1 MDISAATA
9 RSSNDTERD
18 DNTDASQA
26 AKDGLL
32 PSQPS
37 NDTSRTSS
45 EENKFQ
51 GAISAWRNIN
61 LTKLVPELDTTA
73 SDIISH
79 QRDALISRKDLAQK
93 TKDFRKLDD
102 TAKLAEFKGLLK
114 SYQTFIDL
122 LTSHGKTTS
131 AAFLQVYSSI
141 SEAPDPYPLL
151 EASVDALLV
160 SEDTLPK
167 LSAEN
172 EHLQR
177 NIADLSSQLN
187 ASERQL
193 EEERNARIALE
204 DNRESKLKDVENS
217 WRAVLEEKQGHWD
230 AKEKSLEDKIE
241 SQDRLL
247 NELKASYEVSQRLGQ
262 TGENDGESR
271 QISASAAELEIVST
285 DLERTSQRLAEVQA
299 RNEQL
304 RVELAEMSSNSQPK
318 IMSEENQA
326 NARLRSENSSLLRKI
341 ETARLEKD
349 TEARKQEARI
359 RALEKDTKS
368 LQRDRE
374 ELRERIHSWRD
385 YNDIKR
391 ELEIFKSIELATL
404 DDDEPVPNPD
414 RSTQKSDT
422 NEDSQMNGGVKDS
435 KQDSLEQ
442 LLLARNKKLSNEMAI
457 LRVSHQDLQERLD
470 SLQETLSRTN
480 ADLERAQNLNATL
493 ESDLEKVQQEASSAF
508 PSSAMSTAGTYAS
521 RYPSSSTT
529 YNANSFP
536 RRGRASPTSSII
548 SGFDPQGSSRSPF
561 DSVRA
566 AGEPV
571 GGGSGILPMIQ
582 AQRDRFKQK
591 NQQLEQ
597 ELSKQHST
605 VSSLRQEIASLQKDN
620 LNLYEKSR
628 YMSTY
633 NRGPQ
638 ASSASSYVQS
648 PQTTTI
654 PVSSDTSSGLSLDRY
669 RSVYEANIS
678 PFAAFR
684 GRESTRAYKRMSLPE
699 RMVFS
704 ITRMVLASRTSR
716 NVFAGYCLA
725 LHVLIFVM
733 LYWMQTMDISNHA
746 SSLSETARSIV
757 AGGGTLGD
765 SPRADAHHGEWH
777 KEGFSG

>member
-1 MDISAATA
+1 MDLSAATA
-9 RSSNDTERD
+9 GSSNNSQHEDTAD
-18 DNTDASQA
+18 SSTAL
-26 AKDGLL
+26 KDGLL
-32 PSQPS
+32 PSHS
-37 NDTSRTSS
+37 TNDTSRTSA
-45 EENKFQ
+45 EDNKFQ

-61 LTKLVPELDTTA
+61 LTKLVPELDNTA
-73 SDIISH
+73 SDIVNH
-79 QRDALISRKDLAQK
+79 QREALISRKDLAQK

-102 TAKLAEFKGLLK
+102 AAKLTELKSLLK

-122 LTSHGKTTS
+122 LTSQGKTTS
-131 AAFLQVYSSI
+131 TAFLQIYSSI

-151 EASVDALLV
+151 EASVDAHLL

-177 NIADLSSQLN
+177 NIVDLGTQLS

-193 EEERNARIALE
+193 DEERTARKAL
-204 DNRESKLKDVENS
+204 DDSRESKLKDVEGS
-217 WRAVLEEKQGHWD
+217 WRAVLKEKQNNWEV
-230 AKEKSLEDKIE
+230 KEKSLEDKIE

-247 NELKASYEVSQRLGQ
+247 NELKASYEVSQRLGH
-262 TGENDGESR
+262 TADNEGGKR
-271 QISASAAELEIVST
+271 QLSDNTAELEIISS

-304 RVELAEMSSNSQPK
+304 RVELAELSSGSQRNPAQ
-318 IMSEENQA
+318 EEDPA
-326 NARLRSENSSLLRKI
+326 NARLRSENSSLLRKM

-349 TEARKQEARI
+349 VETRKQEAQI
-359 RALEKDTKS
+359 RALEKDTKA

-374 ELRERIHSWRD
+374 ELRERIHTWRD

-391 ELEIFKSIELATL
+391 ELEIFKSIELSTL
-404 DDDEPVPNPD
+404 DDDEPVPDPGESD
-414 RSTQKSDT
+414 RDT
-422 NEDSQMNGGVKDS
+422 AINDDSQMNGAVKNG
-435 KQDSLEQ
+435 KQDNLDQ
-442 LLLARNKKLSNEMAI
+442 LLLARNKKLSNEMAV
-457 LRVSHQDLQERLD
+457 LRVSHQDLQGRLD

-480 ADLERAQNLNATL
+480 ADLERAQDLNATL

-508 PSSAMSTAGTYAS
+508 PSSAMSTTGTYTS

-548 SGFDPQGSSRSPF
+548 SGFDPQGGSRSALE
-561 DSVRA
+561 SMR

-597 ELSKQHST
+597 DLSKQHST

-628 YMSTY
+628 YVSTY

-638 ASSASSYVQS
+638 ASSASSYAPNPQS
-648 PQTTTI
+648 TTI
-654 PVSSDTSSGLSLDRY
+654 AVSADTSSGLSLDRY
-669 RSVYEANIS
+669 RSAYEANIS

-704 ITRMVLASRTSR
+704 ITRMVLANRTSR
-716 NVFAGYCLA
+716 NLFAGYCFA
-725 LHVLIFVM
+725 LHILIFVM
-733 LYWMQTMDISNHA
+733 LYWMQTADVSNHA
-746 SSLSETARSIV
+746 SSLSETAGSI
-757 AGGGTLGD
+757 AGSGALGNGPD
-765 SPRADAHHGEWH
+765 KHGEWH
-777 KEGFSG
+777 QEGFTG

>member
-1 MDISAATA
+1 MDLSAATA

-18 DNTDASQA
+18 DATDASQA
-26 AKDGLL
+26 AKDGPL
-32 PSQPS
+32 PSHSS
-37 NDTSRTSS
+37 NDTSRTST
-45 EENKFQ
+45 EDNKFQ
-51 GAISAWRNIN
+51 SAISAWRNIN
-61 LTKLVPELDTTA
+61 LTKLVPELDSTA
-73 SDIISH
+73 SDIVTH

-102 TAKLAEFKGLLK
+102 TAKLAEFKSLLK

-131 AAFLQVYSSI
+131 TAFLQVYSSI

-151 EASVDALLV
+151 EASIDAHLI

-167 LSAEN
+167 LSSEN

-177 NIADLSSQLN
+177 NIADLSSQLS

-193 EEERNARIALE
+193 EEERTARKALE
-204 DNRESKLKDVENS
+204 DTHQSKLKDVENS
-217 WRAVLEEKQGHWD
+217 WRAVLEEKQGNWD
-230 AKEKSLEDKIE
+230 VKEKSLEDKVE

-262 TGENDGESR
+262 TGDDGAGDH
-271 QISASAAELEIVST
+271 QLSASAAELEIVSS

-304 RVELAEMSSNSQPK
+304 RIELAELSSNSQHRTTT
-318 IMSEENQA
+318 EEDPA
-326 NARLRSENSSLLRKI
+326 IARLRSENSSLLRKM
-341 ETARLEKD
+341 ETARLQKD
-349 TEARKQEARI
+349 TETRKQEARI
-359 RALEKDTKS
+359 RALEKDAKS

-374 ELRERIHSWRD
+374 ELRERIHAWRD

-391 ELEIFKSIELATL
+391 ELEIFKSIELSTL
-404 DDDEPVPNPD
+404 DDDESVPSSGMPSLESNVN
-414 RSTQKSDT
+414 Q
-422 NEDSQMNGGVKDS
+422 DSQINAAIKNS

-442 LLLARNKKLSNEMAI
+442 LLLARNKRLSNEMAV

-470 SLQETLSRTN
+470 SLQETLSKTN

-493 ESDLEKVQQEASSAF
+493 ESDLEKVQQEASSAL
-508 PSSAMSTAGTYAS
+508 PPSAMSTTGTYTS

-548 SGFDPQGSSRSPF
+548 SGFDPQGSSRTTLESL
-561 DSVRA
+561 R

-605 VSSLRQEIASLQKDN
+605 VSSLRQEITSLQKDN

-628 YMSTY
+628 YVSTY

-638 ASSASSYVQS
+638 TSSASSYVQS
-648 PQTTTI
+648 PQATTI
-654 PVSSDTSSGLSLDRY
+654 PISADTSSGLSLDRY
-669 RSVYEANIS
+669 RSAYEANIS

-699 RMVFS
+699 RIVFS
-704 ITRMVLASRTSR
+704 ITRMVLANRTSR
-716 NVFAGYCLA
+716 NLFAGYCFA
-725 LHVLIFVM
+725 LHILIFVM
-733 LYWMQTMDISNHA
+733 LYWMQTVDISKHA
-746 SSLSETARSIV
+746 SSLSETAGSIA
-757 AGGGTLGD
+757 AGSRALGD
-765 SPRADAHHGEWH
+765 GSKEHREWH
-777 KEGFSG
+777 QEGFSG

>member
-1 MDISAATA
+1 MDLSAATA

-18 DNTDASQA
+18 DTTDASQA
-26 AKDGLL
+26 PKDGLL
-32 PSQPS
+32 PLHST
-37 NDTSRTSS
+37 NDTSMTSS

-73 SDIISH
+73 SDIVNH
-79 QRDALISRKDLAQK
+79 QRDALMSRKDLAQK

-102 TAKLAEFKGLLK
+102 AAKLAEFKSLLK

-131 AAFLQVYSSI
+131 AAFLQIYSSI

-151 EASVDALLV
+151 EASVDAHLL

-167 LSAEN
+167 LSSEN

-177 NIADLSSQLN
+177 NIADLGGQLS

-193 EEERNARIALE
+193 DEERTARKTLE
-204 DNRESKLKDVENS
+204 DSRESKLKDVESS
-217 WRAVLEEKQGHWD
+217 WRAVLEEKQGNWEV
-230 AKEKSLEDKIE
+230 KEKSLEDKIE

-247 NELKASYEVSQRLGQ
+247 NELKASYEVSQRLGH
-262 TGENDGESR
+262 TGDNEGENS
-271 QISASAAELEIVST
+271 QLSASAAELEIVSS

-304 RVELAEMSSNSQPK
+304 RVELAELSSGSQR
-318 IMSEENQA
+318 SFATEEDQV
-326 NARLRSENSSLLRKI
+326 NARLRSENSSLLRKMD
-341 ETARLEKD
+341 TARLEKD
-349 TEARKQEARI
+349 AENRKQEARI

-368 LQRDRE
+368 LHRDRE

-391 ELEIFKSIELATL
+391 ELEIFKSIELSTL
-404 DDDEPVPNPD
+404 DDDEPVPSPD
-414 RSTQKSDT
+414 TSTQDSNV
-422 NEDSQMNGGVKDS
+422 NEDAMNGTVKNS

-442 LLLARNKKLSNEMAI
+442 LLLARNKKMSNEMAV

-493 ESDLEKVQQEASSAF
+493 ESDLEKVQQETSSAF
-508 PSSAMSTAGTYAS
+508 PSSAMSTTGTYTS
-521 RYPSSSTT
+521 RYPPSSTT

-548 SGFDPQGSSRSPF
+548 SGFDPQGGSRSTLE
-561 DSVRA
+561 SLR

-597 ELSKQHST
+597 DLSKQHST
-605 VSSLRQEIASLQKDN
+605 VSALRQEIASLQKDN

-628 YMSTY
+628 YVSTY
-633 NRGPQ
+633 SRGPQ
-638 ASSASSYVQS
+638 ASSASSYLAS
-648 PQTTTI
+648 PQATTI
-654 PVSSDTSSGLSLDRY
+654 PVSADTSSGLSLDRY
-669 RSVYEANIS
+669 RSAYEANIS

-704 ITRMVLASRTSR
+704 ITRMVLANRTSR
-716 NVFAGYCLA
+716 NLFAGYCFA
-725 LHVLIFVM
+725 LHILIFVM
-733 LYWMQTMDISNHA
+733 LYWMQTMDISKHA
-746 SSLSETARSIV
+746 SSLSEAAGSVV
-757 AGGGTLGD
+757 AGRGD
-765 SPRADAHHGEWH
+765 GPNEHGDWH
-777 KEGFSG
+777 QEGFSG

>member
-1 MDISAATA
+1 MDLSAATA

-18 DNTDASQA
+18 DTTDASQA

-32 PSQPS
+32 PSHSS

-73 SDIISH
+73 SDIVNH
-79 QRDALISRKDLAQK
+79 QRDALVSRKDLAQK

-102 TAKLAEFKGLLK
+102 GAKLAEFKSLLK

-131 AAFLQVYSSI
+131 AAFLQIYSSI

-151 EASVDALLV
+151 EASVDAHLL

-167 LSAEN
+167 LSSEN

-177 NIADLSSQLN
+177 NIADLGSQLS
-187 ASERQL
+187 ASEKQL
-193 EEERNARIALE
+193 DEERIARKSLE
-204 DNRESKLKDVENS
+204 DSCESKLKDVESS
-217 WRAVLEEKQGHWD
+217 WRAVLAEKQDNWEV
-230 AKEKSLEDKIE
+230 KEKSLEDKIE

-247 NELKASYEVSQRLGQ
+247 NELKASYEVSQRLGH
-262 TGENDGESR
+262 TGDNEGESR
-271 QISASAAELEIVST
+271 QFSASAAELEIVSS

-304 RVELAEMSSNSQPK
+304 RVELAELSSGSQRKPVT
-318 IMSEENQA
+318 EEDPA
-326 NARLRSENSSLLRKI
+326 NVRLRSENSSLLRKMD
-341 ETARLEKD
+341 TARLEKD
-349 TEARKQEARI
+349 AESRKQEARI

-391 ELEIFKSIELATL
+391 ELEIFKSIELSTL
-404 DDDEPVPNPD
+404 DDDEAVPNPD
-414 RSTQKSDT
+414 VSNQDSNV
-422 NEDSQMNGGVKDS
+422 NEDGQMNGAVKTS

-442 LLLARNKKLSNEMAI
+442 LLLARNKKMSNEMAV

-493 ESDLEKVQQEASSAF
+493 ENDLEKVQQEASSAF
-508 PSSAMSTAGTYAS
+508 PSSAMSTTGTYTS
-521 RYPSSSTT
+521 RYPPSSIT

-548 SGFDPQGSSRSPF
+548 SGFDPQGGSRSTLE
-561 DSVRA
+561 SLR

-597 ELSKQHST
+597 DLSKQHST

-628 YMSTY
+628 YVSTY
-633 NRGPQ
+633 SRGPQ
-638 ASSASSYVQS
+638 ASSASSYVPS

-654 PVSSDTSSGLSLDRY
+654 PVSADTSSGLSLDRY
-669 RSVYEANIS
+669 RSAYEANIS

-704 ITRMVLASRTSR
+704 ITRMVLANRTSR
-716 NVFAGYCLA
+716 NLFAGYCFA
-725 LHVLIFVM
+725 LHILIFVM
-733 LYWMQTMDISNHA
+733 LYWMQTMDISKHA
-746 SSLSETARSIV
+746 SSLSETAGSIV
-757 AGGGTLGD
+757 AGGGALGD
-765 SPRADAHHGEWH
+765 GPTEHGDWH
-777 KEGFSG
+777 QEGFSG

>member
-1 MDISAATA
+1 MDISADTA

-18 DNTDASQA
+18 DTTDASRPV
-26 AKDGLL
+26 KDALH
-32 PSQPS
+32 PSHSS
-37 NDTSRTSS
+37 NDTSRSSS

-51 GAISAWRNIN
+51 AAISAWRNIN
-61 LTKLVPELDTTA
+61 LTKIVPELDNTA
-73 SDIISH
+73 SEIVTH
-79 QRDALISRKDLAQK
+79 QRDALVSRKDLAQK

-102 TAKLAEFKGLLK
+102 AAKLAEFKGLLK
-114 SYQTFIDL
+114 AYQTFIDL

-131 AAFLQVYSSI
+131 TAFLKLYSSI

-151 EASVDALLV
+151 EASVDAILV

-167 LSAEN
+167 LSSEN
-172 EHLQR
+172 DHLQR
-177 NIADLSSQLN
+177 SIAHLTTQLN
-187 ASERQL
+187 ASEAQL
-193 EEERNARIALE
+193 EEERTTRKALE
-204 DNRESKLKDVENS
+204 DSRESTLKDVEKS
-217 WRAVLEEKQGHWD
+217 WKAVVEEKQGNWEV
-230 AKEKSLEDKIE
+230 KERSLEDKVE

-247 NELKASYEVSQRLGQ
+247 NELKASYEVSQRLGHAGD
-262 TGENDGESR
+262 TEGESR
-271 QISASAAELEIVST
+271 QISASAAELEIMST

-304 RVELAEMSSNSQPK
+304 RVELAELSSNSRRKPVA
-318 IMSEENQA
+318 EEDPA

-341 ETARLEKD
+341 DAARLEKD
-349 TEARKQEARI
+349 TEGRKQEARI
-359 RALEKDTKS
+359 RALERDTKS

-391 ELEIFKSIELATL
+391 DLEIFKSIELSTL

-414 RSTQKSDT
+414 SSTQELDA
-422 NEDSQMNGGVKDS
+422 NGDSQMNGTVKS
-435 KQDSLEQ
+435 GKQDSLEQ
-442 LLLARNKKLSNEMAI
+442 LLLARNKKLSNEMAV

-480 ADLERAQNLNATL
+480 ADLERAQNLNVTL
-493 ESDLEKVQQEASSAF
+493 ENDLEKVQQEASNAF
-508 PSSAMSTAGTYAS
+508 PSSAMSTAGTYTS
-521 RYPSSSTT
+521 RYPASTTT

-536 RRGRASPTSSII
+536 RRGRSSPTSSII
-548 SGFDPQGSSRSPF
+548 SGFDPQGSPRSTLE
-561 DSVRA
+561 SLR
-566 AGEPV
+566 AGEAA

-597 ELSKQHST
+597 ELSNQHST

-628 YMSTY
+628 YVSTY
-633 NRGPQ
+633 NRGAQ

-648 PQTTTI
+648 PQATTI
-654 PVSSDTSSGLSLDRY
+654 PISSDSSSGLSLDRY
-669 RSVYEANIS
+669 RSAYEANLS

-699 RMVFS
+699 RIVFS
-704 ITRMVLASRTSR
+704 MTRMVLANRTSR

-725 LHVLIFVM
+725 LHVLIFLM

-746 SSLSETARSIV
+746 SSLSGSAGSIV
-757 AGGGTLGD
+757 AGSDALSDTAK
-765 SPRADAHHGEWH
+765 ADHGEWH
-777 KEGFSG
+777 RDGFTG

>member
-18 DNTDASQA
+18 DTTDASHT

-32 PSQPS
+32 PSHSS
-37 NDTSRTSS
+37 NDTSRSSS

-51 GAISAWRNIN
+51 AAISAWRNIN
-61 LTKLVPELDTTA
+61 LTKLVPDLDNTA
-73 SDIISH
+73 SEIVTH
-79 QRDALISRKDLAQK
+79 QRDALVSRKDLAQK

-102 TAKLAEFKGLLK
+102 PAKLTEFKGLLK

-131 AAFLQVYSSI
+131 TAFLQLYSSI

-151 EASVDALLV
+151 EASVDAILV

-167 LSAEN
+167 LSSEN
-172 EHLQR
+172 DHLQR
-177 NIADLSSQLN
+177 NIAHLTTQLN
-187 ASERQL
+187 ASEAQL
-193 EEERNARIALE
+193 EEERIARKALE
-204 DNRESKLKDVENS
+204 DSRESALKDVENS
-217 WRAVLEEKQGHWD
+217 WKAVLEEKQGNWEV
-230 AKEKSLEDKIE
+230 KERSLEDKVE

-247 NELKASYEVSQRLGQ
+247 NELKASYEVSQRLGHAGD
-262 TGENDGESR
+262 TEGESR
-271 QISASAAELEIVST
+271 QISASTAELEIVST

-304 RVELAEMSSNSQPK
+304 RVELAELSSNTRRKP
-318 IMSEENQA
+318 IAEEDPA
-326 NARLRSENSSLLRKI
+326 NARLRSENSSLLRKVD
-341 ETARLEKD
+341 TARLEKD
-349 TEARKQEARI
+349 TEGRKQEARI

-391 ELEIFKSIELATL
+391 DLEIFKSIELSTL

-414 RSTQKSDT
+414 SSNQESDV
-422 NEDSQMNGGVKDS
+422 NVDSQINGAVTSNK
-435 KQDSLEQ
+435 KDSLEQ
-442 LLLARNKKLSNEMAI
+442 LLLARNKKLSNEMAV

-493 ESDLEKVQQEASSAF
+493 ENDLEKVQQEASNAF
-508 PSSAMSTAGTYAS
+508 PSSAMSTAGTYTS
-521 RYPSSSTT
+521 RYPTSSTT

-536 RRGRASPTSSII
+536 RRGRSSPTSSII
-548 SGFDPQGSSRSPF
+548 SGFDPQGGSRSTLE
-561 DSVRA
+561 SMR
-566 AGEPV
+566 AGEAV

-628 YMSTY
+628 YVSTY

-638 ASSASSYVQS
+638 ASSASSYVPS
-648 PQTTTI
+648 PQATTI
-654 PVSSDTSSGLSLDRY
+654 PISPDTSSGLSLDRY
-669 RSVYEANIS
+669 RSAYEANIS

-699 RMVFS
+699 RIVFS
-704 ITRMVLASRTSR
+704 ITRMVLANRTSR
-716 NVFAGYCLA
+716 NVFAGYCVG

-746 SSLSETARSIV
+746 SSLSGIAGSIA
-757 AGGGTLGD
+757 AGSDALGD
-765 SPRADAHHGEWH
+765 TPKADHGDWH
-777 KEGFSG
+777 QEGFTG

>member
-1 MDISAATA
+1 MDLSAATA

-18 DNTDASQA
+18 DATDASQA
-26 AKDGLL
+26 AKDGAL
-32 PSQPS
+32 PSHSS
-37 NDTSRTSS
+37 NDTSRTST
-45 EENKFQ
+45 EDNKFQ
-51 GAISAWRNIN
+51 SAISAWRNIN
-61 LTKLVPELDTTA
+61 LTKLVPELDSTA
-73 SDIISH
+73 SDIVTH

-102 TAKLAEFKGLLK
+102 TAKLAEFKSLLK

-131 AAFLQVYSSI
+131 TAFLQVYSSI

-151 EASVDALLV
+151 EASIDAHLI

-167 LSAEN
+167 LSSEI
-172 EHLQR
+172 EQLQR
-177 NIADLSSQLN
+177 NIADLSSQLS

-193 EEERNARIALE
+193 EEERTARKALE
-204 DNRESKLKDVENS
+204 DTHQSKSKDVESS
-217 WRAVLEEKQGHWD
+217 WRAVLEEKQGNWD
-230 AKEKSLEDKIE
+230 VKEKSLEDKVE

-262 TGENDGESR
+262 TGNNDDESR
-271 QISASAAELEIVST
+271 QLSASAAELEIVSS

-304 RVELAEMSSNSQPK
+304 RIELAELSSDSQRRTTT
-318 IMSEENQA
+318 EEDPA
-326 NARLRSENSSLLRKI
+326 NARLRSENSSLLRKMDA
-341 ETARLEKD
+341 ARLEKD
-349 TEARKQEARI
+349 TENRKQEARI
-359 RALEKDTKS
+359 RALEKDAKS

-374 ELRERIHSWRD
+374 ELRERIHAWRD

-391 ELEIFKSIELATL
+391 ELEIFKSIELANL
-404 DDDEPVPNPD
+404 DDDEPVPSSEMSSLDSNV
-414 RSTQKSDT
+414 
-422 NEDSQMNGGVKDS
+422 NEDSKIIAAVRNS

-442 LLLARNKKLSNEMAI
+442 LLLARNKKLSNEMAV

-470 SLQETLSRTN
+470 LLQETLSRTN

-493 ESDLEKVQQEASSAF
+493 ESDLEKVQQEASSVL
-508 PSSAMSTAGTYAS
+508 PPSAMSTTGTYTS

-548 SGFDPQGSSRSPF
+548 SGFDPQGSSRTTLESL
-561 DSVRA
+561 R

-605 VSSLRQEIASLQKDN
+605 VSSLRQEITSLQKDN

-628 YMSTY
+628 YVSTY

-638 ASSASSYVQS
+638 TSSASSYVQS
-648 PQTTTI
+648 PQATTI
-654 PVSSDTSSGLSLDRY
+654 PISADTSSGLSLDRY
-669 RSVYEANIS
+669 RSAYEANIS

-699 RMVFS
+699 RIVFS
-704 ITRMVLASRTSR
+704 ITRMVLANRTSR
-716 NVFAGYCLA
+716 NLFAGYCLA
-725 LHVLIFVM
+725 LHILIFVM
-733 LYWMQTMDISNHA
+733 LYWMQTVDISKHA
-746 SSLSETARSIV
+746 SSLSETAGSIV
-757 AGGGTLGD
+757 AGSGALGD
-765 SPRADAHHGEWH
+765 GPNEHGEWH
-777 KEGFSG
+777 QEGFPG